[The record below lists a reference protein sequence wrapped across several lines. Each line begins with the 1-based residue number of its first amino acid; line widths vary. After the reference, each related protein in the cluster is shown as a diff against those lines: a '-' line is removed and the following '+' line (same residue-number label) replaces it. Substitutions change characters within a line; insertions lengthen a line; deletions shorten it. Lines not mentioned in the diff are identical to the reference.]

1 MVDLPDPDGPTTATV
16 SPDSTVKLRPR
27 NTGTGPAA
35 LSNVRWT
42 SWRRSIVSAIAS
54 GYGMRRR
61 VLKAATA
68 LVALCAVAASPA
80 GAAPDAAATRIL
92 VLGDSIAAGYGLPP
106 DRSFPARLE
115 SKLNAEGHEVKVIN
129 GSVSGDTTAGGKAR
143 LDWALAGKPDVA
155 IVELGGN
162 DGLRGIPPGQTKANL
177 EAILARLKAAKVRV
191 LLTGMLA
198 PPNMGQSYEQ
208 AFNALFPSLARRYGV
223 AFYPFLLDGIAAQPA
238 LNQPD
243 GIHPNDQGVAVLVD
257 RLAPYV
263 VRLLE
268 RPR

>member
-1 MVDLPDPDGPTTATV
+1 M
-16 SPDSTVKLRPR
+16 
-27 NTGTGPAA
+27 
-35 LSNVRWT
+35 
-42 SWRRSIVSAIAS
+42 SAIAS

-61 VLKAATA
+61 VLKAAAAFLAVCALATA
-68 LVALCAVAASPA
+68 ALAAT
-80 GAAPDAAATRIL
+80 PDGNATRIL

-115 SKLNAEGHEVKVIN
+115 EKLNSEGHDVKVIN
-129 GSVSGDTTAGGKAR
+129 GGVSGDTTAGGKAR
-143 LDWALAGKPDVA
+143 LDWALSDKPDVA

-162 DGLRGIPPGQTKANL
+162 DGLRGIPPAETKSNL
-177 EAILARLKAAKVRV
+177 DAILARLKSAKVRV

-198 PPNMGQSYEQ
+198 PPNMGKGYEG
-208 AFNALFPSLARRYGV
+208 AFNALFPALARRYNV
-223 AFYPFLLDGIAAQPA
+223 AFYPFLLDGVAAQPA

-243 GIHPNDQGVAVLVD
+243 GIHPNDQGIAVLVD

-263 VRLLE
+263 VRLLK